1 MKACHN
7 LVRMYKQ
14 VVRNGVLP
22 LKREYIDRCINE
34 GLLCKQLEWYHGSVA
49 FISYLGD
56 EGFFILYKVLILK
69 ELFVITHLKG
79 RIK

>member
-1 MKACHN
+1 MS
-7 LVRMYKQ
+7 
-14 VVRNGVLP
+14 
-22 LKREYIDRCINE
+22 